1 MKMSNLRSKGLSPEV
16 PQYYMRR
23 VFFKSMGA
31 TDEDL
36 EKPLVAIANTWNEI
50 LPGSHH
56 LDRIAAAVKRGIQAA
71 GGMATIFNVLAP
83 CDGQGSGNVG
93 FKYVL
98 PSRDLIAASVEMMIE
113 HASYD
118 AAVMIGTCD
127 KIVPGLIM
135 AAARCNLPTVVVT
148 GGYMPAGRYK
158 GDRLDVSSMGKYFVM
173 HKQGKMTR
181 EELREVEGC
190 VCPGPGACCLMGT
203 ANSMCIAA
211 EAFGLSLPGNS
222 SLCATDP
229 ALEKLAEEAGRKVME
244 LLRKEI
250 KARNIMT
257 PAAFRNAVEVCC
269 ATSGSTNLTLH
280 FPAIAHE
287 LDYSFTLDDFEKI
300 SQQTPSIMEIKPSDP
315 RYLMEDFERAG
326 GLQAVMKS
334 MESLLD
340 TRVMTV
346 SGKSLADNLQGA
358 EIRDPE
364 IIRPLSNPKGKNG
377 GIAILKGNMGVAV
390 VKQTAVRPEM
400 QKHKGPAR
408 VFEQEEDCIDALL
421 TGRVKEGEVMVIR
434 YEGPKG
440 GPGMREMVMATWLLV
455 DLGLDK
461 SVAIVTDG
469 RFSGTSGGPCIGHL
483 VPEAMVGGPI
493 AVLRDGDI
501 IDIDIP
507 ARRVSVEVSDE
518 EIRQR
523 LALWK
528 APEPKVSRGYL
539 AHFAKYAVSADK
551 GAYLE

>member
-1 MKMSNLRSKGLSPEV
+1 MSPNLRSKGLSPDV

-23 VFFKSMGA
+23 AFLKSMGA

-50 LPGSHH
+50 LPGSIH
-56 LDRIAAAVKRGIQAA
+56 LDRIAVAVKRGIREA

-135 AAARCNLPTVVVT
+135 AAARCNLPTVLVT

-158 GDRLDVSSMGKYFVM
+158 GERVDCTSMGKYFVM
-173 HKQGKMTR
+173 QRQGKISK
-181 EELREVEGC
+181 EELREVEGY

-222 SLCATDP
+222 ALCATDP
-229 ALEKLAEEAGRKVME
+229 ALERLAEEAGRKVME
-244 LLRKEI
+244 LVWRDLR
-250 KARNIMT
+250 ARDIMT
-257 PAAFRNAVEVCC
+257 PAAFHNSVKVCC

-287 LDYSFTLDDFEKI
+287 LDYPFTLDDFENI

-315 RYLMEDFERAG
+315 RYLMEDFARAG

-340 TRVMTV
+340 TSVMTV
-346 SGKSLADNLQGA
+346 TGKPLADNLKDA
-358 EIRDPE
+358 DIRDPE
-364 IIRPLSNPKGKNG
+364 IIRSLSNPKGKNG

-400 QKHKGPAR
+400 Q
-408 VFEQEEDCIDALL
+408 
-421 TGRVKEGEVMVIR
+421 
-434 YEGPKG
+434 
-440 GPGMREMVMATWLLV
+440 
-455 DLGLDK
+455 
-461 SVAIVTDG
+461 
-469 RFSGTSGGPCIGHL
+469 
-483 VPEAMVGGPI
+483 
-493 AVLRDGDI
+493 
-501 IDIDIP
+501 
-507 ARRVSVEVSDE
+507 
-518 EIRQR
+518 
-523 LALWK
+523 
-528 APEPKVSRGYL
+528 
-539 AHFAKYAVSADK
+539 
-551 GAYLE
+551 

>member
-1 MKMSNLRSKGLSPEV
+1 MGSKMRSKGWSPDV

-23 VFFKSMGA
+23 VLFKAMGA

-50 LPGSHH
+50 LPGSYH
-56 LDRIAAAVKRGIQAA
+56 LDRIAAAVKRGIQQA

-93 FKYVL
+93 FKYLL

-127 KIVPGLIM
+127 KIIPGLII
-135 AAARCNLPTVVVT
+135 AAARCNLPTVLVT

-173 HKQGKMTR
+173 HKQGKMTA

-222 SLCATDP
+222 SLCATDA
-229 ALEKLAEEAGRKVME
+229 ALERLAEQAGRKVME
-244 LLRKEI
+244 LLQKDI
-250 KARNIMT
+250 KARDIMT
-257 PAAFRNAVEVCC
+257 PAAFQNAVKVCC

-280 FPAIAHE
+280 FPTIAHE
-287 LDYSFTLDDFEKI
+287 LDYPFTLDDFEEI
-300 SQQTPSIMEIKPSDP
+300 SRQTPSIMEIKPSNP
-315 RYLMEDFERAG
+315 KYLMEDFERAG

-340 TRVMTV
+340 TSVMTA
-346 SGKSLADNLQGA
+346 SGKTLGDNLKEAAVKDSEVIGS
-358 EIRDPE
+358 P
-364 IIRPLSNPKGKNG
+364 SNPKSKTG
-377 GIAILKGNMGVAV
+377 GIAILKGNLGVAV
-390 VKQTAVRPEM
+390 VKQTAVRPKM
-400 QKHKGPAR
+400 QKHRGPPK
-408 VFEQEEDCIDALL
+408 VFMQEEDCIDALL
-421 TGRVKEGEVMVIR
+421 AGKVNQGEVLIIR

-440 GPGMREMVMATWLLV
+440 GPGMREMVMATWMLV
-455 DLGLDK
+455 ELGLDK

-469 RFSGTSGGPCIGHL
+469 RFSGTSGGPCVGHL
-483 VPEAMVGGPI
+483 VPEAMTGGPI

-501 IDIDIP
+501 IEIDIP
-507 ARRVSVEVSDE
+507 SRTLSVELSDE

-523 LALWK
+523 L
-528 APEPKVSRGYL
+528 
-539 AHFAKYAVSADK
+539 
-551 GAYLE
+551 